1 MMYVIAIF
9 FLVWGWIIWEPANT
23 PTMPPDWKNEDVTDE
38 SDKYD
43 DWHPDQD
50 IK

>member
-9 FLVWGWIIWEPANT
+9 LLVWCWIIWEAVNS
-23 PTMPPDWKNEDVTDE
+23 PTMPPDWRNEEKDD
-38 SDKYD
+38 YD

-50 IK
+50 IN